1 MKKIYSFVLMAAMLL
16 VGTNVKATD
25 VCSLKIGDAEAINY
39 ESLEEAFVAMDGT
52 QNKTVVLTML
62 ADATFDGTGL
72 AKAPADGIQEL
83 QTENGYVFSGNDF
96 TWDLKSFTV
105 TNANWGRFR
114 LHANNYTIKGDLD
127 AQNHPLGAINFTDLK
142 SNSQCG
148 IYLYGET
155 NEYSLVHT
163 NLTIEKGVTISS
175 MGYAIAVMANGT
187 YAYNVKVDIYGT
199 ITSTGES
206 AISILGTVQGIPSQG
221 NEAAAPTINIHD
233 GASVTVPNDKA
244 ALYVAGYGNWVI
256 EGTVEGGTGIYA
268 KAGNITIQGNGTV
281 TATAP
286 EHTDAEPNGNGYTG
300 GMGCAIIQDSKN
312 GYAGGMTLVVTGNA
326 TLESQASDGY
336 AIEEIKT
343 DASQSKTENIT
354 IVSGTLT
361 GDIEMTGE
369 LQEQVVLN
377 GTITGGTFSTD
388 ISEFLNPTAGA
399 LELTAS
405 GYEVVEGC
413 VSILNDYGLAT
424 FSSPNYNVVLPE
436 DLNVWIVTGGLDGEG
451 KLTLEKVVLSA
462 GAILPEKTGFIL
474 EGTANKAFS
483 FIKST
488 AAATTGDLTA
498 NALLSSDKFAAAA
511 KPVYILHDTELWL
524 YEGIEFKEGK
534 AFLPATL
541 FGAGA
546 PKRIQMVFAET
557 QAVENVEV
565 EAVKA
570 EKFIENG
577 QIFIIRGEKVYNVQG
592 QIVK

>member
-1 MKKIYSFVLMAAMLL
+1 
-16 VGTNVKATD
+16 VKAP
-25 VCSLKIGDAEAINY
+25 V
-39 ESLEEAFVAMDGT
+39 
-52 QNKTVVLTML
+52 
-62 ADATFDGTGL
+62 
-72 AKAPADGIQEL
+72 DGIQEL

-96 TWDLKSFTV
+96 TWDLKHFTV
-105 TNANWGRFR
+105 TNAHWGRFR

-127 AQNHPLGAINFTDLK
+127 AGNNPLGAINFADLK

-155 NEYSLVHT
+155 NENSSVHT

-233 GASVTVPNDKA
+233 GASVTVPADKA

-281 TATAP
+281 IATAAT
-286 EHTDAEPNGNGYTG
+286 HTEAEPNGNGYTG
-300 GMGCAIIQDSKN
+300 GMGSAIIQDSKN

-388 ISEFLNPTAGA
+388 ISEFLNPSQKAVQPVEDPVTHVI
-399 LELTAS
+399 T
-405 GYEVVEGC
+405 YEVVVGR
-413 VSILNDYGLAT
+413 VAALNADGLAT
-424 FSSPNYNVVLPE
+424 FSCPDYNVVLPAGLKAYKAIE
-436 DLNVWIVTGGLDGEG
+436 VGEEEVTFALVAEGDGA
-451 KLTLEKVVLSA
+451 VVLPKETGFVLA
-462 GAILPEKTGFIL
+462 GATGSYSLPQ
-474 EGTANKAFS
+474 
-483 FIKST
+483 KST
-488 AAATTGDLTA
+488 GDAIEVSGNLLKPSTEWGA
-498 NALLSSDKFAAAA
+498 SYKNNA
-511 KPVYILHDTELWL
+511 YILHGNELWI
-524 YEGIEFKEGK
+524 YNGDTFKDDK
-534 AFLPATL
+534 AFLPIS
-541 FGAGA
+541 GGVGA
-546 PKRIQMVFAET
+546 PKRIVLKADAAT
-557 QAVENVEV
+557 AVENVEF

-570 EKFIENG
+570 VKFIENG
-577 QIFIIRGEKVYNVQG
+577 QVLIKRGETIYNVQG